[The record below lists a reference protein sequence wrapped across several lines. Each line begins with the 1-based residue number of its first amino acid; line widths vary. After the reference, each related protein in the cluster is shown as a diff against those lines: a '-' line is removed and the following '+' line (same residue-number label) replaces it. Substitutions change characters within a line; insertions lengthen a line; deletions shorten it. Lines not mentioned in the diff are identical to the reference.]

1 MKRIF
6 TVWAVAALMAA
17 LVLVMTVPA
26 FAAKGGVGKTTQTC
40 DPQQTL
46 GFECSRTTAGKEG
59 NINGGPGRTDA
70 TFSFDPSAIFTNN
83 ELAGLEGESSGGGGR
98 CEFDNSISGKLKL
111 STDENAKGKDEGQ
124 DAPCPENVVLP

>member
-1 MKRIF
+1 MLRS
-6 TVWAVAALMAA
+6 AVAALVAA
-17 LVLVMTVPA
+17 LLLVIAIPA
-26 FAAKGGVGKTTQTC
+26 FAEKGGIGKTTQDC
-40 DPQQTL
+40 EPQGFL
-46 GFECSRTTAGKEG
+46 GLECSFTTAGKEG
-59 NINGGPGRTDA
+59 NINEGPGRTDA